1 MIMKINKTIGF
12 FVMIFIALNP
22 TFAQTTK
29 DLLNLVVQDIASGE
43 CKIELQRNMKPLCIG
58 FDTDNVYSKDLQDIT
73 FNPFKGIWD
82 SSQFDNVSNSND
94 YNILIARQDSNCY
107 DNAQIWHCQLSSI
120 SYNSDSTLAL
130 IQYYKF
136 IFQTDKNESGT
147 VMYKVRNGVWVQ
159 HFVVESLIKRN
170 SITD

>member
-58 FDTDNVYSKDLQDIT
+58 FDTDNVYSKDLQDIA

-94 YNILIARQDSNCY
+94 YNILIARQDSNCC

-159 HFVVESLIKRN
+159 HFVVESLIKKN